1 MSTASTPTPARALR
15 LSEVSAGYRARPV
28 LDRLSLSEIGPGTI
42 TAIVGPN
49 GAGKST
55 LLRAVAGLV
64 PARGRIAL
72 GEGDL
77 LTMDASERA
86 RLIGFM
92 PQSVPAG
99 IGLSVLE
106 TVVAAL
112 KTTGGI
118 EAQAAIERRAV
129 AVLERLS
136 LLPLALEPLD
146 RLSGG
151 QRQMA
156 SLAQAIAR
164 EPALLLL
171 DEPTSAL
178 DLRHQF
184 QLIQAVRRL
193 ADEGRVVLIVLHDL
207 AFAARFADRVV
218 VLDHGRV
225 DGEGPPAQVVTP
237 AMLERVYGIAARVE
251 RCSAGSVQIMTDG
264 LTKGEPAFP

>member
-1 MSTASTPTPARALR
+1 MQVTSSPPSALALR
-15 LSEVSAGYRARPV
+15 LSDVRAGYRGKTV
-28 LDRLSLSEIGPGTI
+28 IDKLSLSEIAPGTI

-64 PARGRIAL
+64 PAQGRIML
-72 GEGDL
+72 GDGDL
-77 LTMDASERA
+77 LTMHSGERA

-99 IGLSVLE
+99 VALSVLE
-106 TVVAAL
+106 TVIAAL
-112 KTTGGI
+112 KATGGI
-118 EAQAAIERRAV
+118 EAQAAVEHKAV
-129 AVLERLS
+129 AVLQRLS

-193 ADEGRVVLIVLHDL
+193 ADEGRVVLVVLHDL
-207 AFAARFADRVV
+207 ALAARFADRIV
-218 VLDHGRV
+218 VLDHGRL
-225 DGEGPPAQVVTP
+225 DGEGPPPQVVTP
-237 AMLERVYGIAARVE
+237 AMLARVYAITARVE

-264 LTKGEPAFP
+264 LKAD